1 MPNLMPWSYN
11 GRLPSTAQGNKQD
24 MTILSAAP
32 TLRALPKYVL
42 QLCILFITSSLY
54 PLLSYG
60 ASDGHLSMGMLSA
73 TKQLTDTHTLFLGG
87 GTLVEN
93 FKGDLGVVGILG
105 KINPA
110 MTWRVAYFAYSPNV
124 KGDRRRYD
132 NRLRGALTYKHDFN
146 DWRFFHRSRLEY
158 RHGDIPSGYRYRP
171 TFNLSHPLSVGNKQI
186 RPFVEYEPFYDF
198 KKHTHSLS
206 LYTLGSVIPVG
217 KRLTLILAYFHIH
230 NIEAGTHTDGPQ
242 VLLNVRF

>member
-1 MPNLMPWSYN
+1 MV
-11 GRLPSTAQGNKQD
+11 
-24 MTILSAAP
+24 
-32 TLRALPKYVL
+32 TLTTTPPP
-42 QLCILFITSSLY
+42 TSSYTYKHFLQFSLLLISTTLL
-54 PLLSYG
+54 PLISHG
-60 ASDGHLSMGMLSA
+60 AADGNLSMGMLTA

-93 FKGDLGVVGILG
+93 FKGDLGVIGVLG
-105 KINPA
+105 KVNNA
-110 MTWRVAYFAYSPNV
+110 VTWRVAYFAYSPNV

-171 TFNLSHPLSVGNKQI
+171 TFNLSHPLTIANIQL

-198 KKHTHSLS
+198 RKHTHSLS

-242 VLLNVRF
+242 VLLNIRF

>member
-1 MPNLMPWSYN
+1 MVILTTATPIYSLLKRYIQFTT
-11 GRLPSTAQGNKQD
+11 LLLSTA
-24 MTILSAAP
+24 
-32 TLRALPKYVL
+32 
-42 QLCILFITSSLY
+42 LY
-54 PLLSYG
+54 PLLGFG
-60 ASDGHLSMGMLSA
+60 ASDGNLSMGMLTA

-93 FKGDLGVVGILG
+93 FKGDLGVIGVLG
-105 KINPA
+105 KVNNA
-110 MTWRVAYFAYSPNV
+110 VTWRVAYFAYSPNV

-171 TFNLSHPLSVGNKQI
+171 TFNLSHPLTIASKPI

-242 VLLNVRF
+242 VLLNIRF

>member
-1 MPNLMPWSYN
+1 MVILSTATVS
-11 GRLPSTAQGNKQD
+11 LPSCKRIAQ
-24 MTILSAAP
+24 LSLLLISFA
-32 TLRALPKYVL
+32 
-42 QLCILFITSSLY
+42 LY
-54 PLLSYG
+54 PLISHG
-60 ASDGHLSMGMLSA
+60 AADGNLSMGMLSA
-73 TKQLTDTHTLFLGG
+73 TKQISDTHTLFLGG

-93 FKGDLGVVGILG
+93 FKGDLGVIGVLG
-105 KINPA
+105 KINPDV
-110 MTWRVAYFAYSPNV
+110 TWRVAYFAYSPNV

-132 NRLRGALTYKHDFN
+132 NRLRGALTYKHDVN

-171 TFNLSHPLSVGNKQI
+171 TFNLSHPLTIADKQI

-242 VLLNVRF
+242 VILNIRL

>member
-1 MPNLMPWSYN
+1 MV
-11 GRLPSTAQGNKQD
+11 
-24 MTILSAAP
+24 
-32 TLRALPKYVL
+32 TLTTTPPP
-42 QLCILFITSSLY
+42 TSSYKHFLQFSLLLISTTLL
-54 PLLSYG
+54 PLISHG
-60 ASDGHLSMGMLSA
+60 AADGNLSMGMLTA

-93 FKGDLGVVGILG
+93 FKGDLGVIGVLG
-105 KINPA
+105 KVNNA
-110 MTWRVAYFAYSPNV
+110 VTWRVAYFAYSPNV

-171 TFNLSHPLSVGNKQI
+171 TFNLSHPLTIANIQL

-198 KKHTHSLS
+198 RKHTHSLS

-242 VLLNVRF
+242 VLLNIRF

>member
-1 MPNLMPWSYN
+1 MVILTTATSVTFSFKRYFQFAT
-11 GRLPSTAQGNKQD
+11 LLIST
-24 MTILSAAP
+24 T
-32 TLRALPKYVL
+32 
-42 QLCILFITSSLY
+42 LY
-54 PLLSYG
+54 PLLCFG
-60 ASDGHLSMGMLSA
+60 ASDGNLSMGMLTA
-73 TKQLTDTHTLFLGG
+73 TKQLSETHTLFLGG

-93 FKGDLGVVGILG
+93 FKGDLGVIGVLG
-105 KINPA
+105 KVNNA
-110 MTWRVAYFAYSPNV
+110 VTWRVAYFAYSPTADD
-124 KGDRRRYD
+124 DRRRYD

-171 TFNLSHPLSVGNKQI
+171 TFNLSHPLTIANKPI

-242 VLLNVRF
+242 VLLNIRF

>member
-1 MPNLMPWSYN
+1 
-11 GRLPSTAQGNKQD
+11 
-24 MTILSAAP
+24 
-32 TLRALPKYVL
+32 
-42 QLCILFITSSLY
+42 
-54 PLLSYG
+54 
-60 ASDGHLSMGMLSA
+60 
-73 TKQLTDTHTLFLGG
+73 
-87 GTLVEN
+87 VEN
-93 FKGDLGVVGILG
+93 FKGDLGVIGVLG
-105 KINPA
+105 KVNNA
-110 MTWRVAYFAYSPNV
+110 VTWRVAYFAYSPNV

-146 DWRFFHRSRLEY
+146 NWRFFHRSRLEY

-171 TFNLSHPLSVGNKQI
+171 TFNLSHPLKIGNKQI

-206 LYTLGSVIPVG
+206 LYTLGSVIPIG
-217 KRLTLILAYFHIH
+217 KRMTLILAYFHIH

>member
-1 MPNLMPWSYN
+1 MVILTAVPP
-11 GRLPSTAQGNKQD
+11 LPLLIQRFFQCSLLFISTA
-24 MTILSAAP
+24 
-32 TLRALPKYVL
+32 
-42 QLCILFITSSLY
+42 LY
-54 PLLSYG
+54 PLISYS
-60 ASDGHLSMGMLSA
+60 ASDGKLSMGMLSV
-73 TKQLTDTHTLFLGG
+73 TKQLSDTHTLFLGG

-93 FKGDLGVVGILG
+93 FKGDLGVIGVLG
-105 KINPA
+105 KVNNA
-110 MTWRVAYFAYSPNV
+110 VTWRVAYFAYSPNV

-171 TFNLSHPLSVGNKQI
+171 TFNLSHPLKVGNKQL

-217 KRLTLILAYFHIH
+217 KRMTLILAYFHIH
-230 NIEAGTHTDGPQ
+230 NIEAGTHTDGPL
-242 VLLNVRF
+242 VMLNIRL

>member
-1 MPNLMPWSYN
+1 MATLTTAAPFYSSFKRYIQVTTL
-11 GRLPSTAQGNKQD
+11 LISTA
-24 MTILSAAP
+24 
-32 TLRALPKYVL
+32 
-42 QLCILFITSSLY
+42 LY
-54 PLLSYG
+54 PLLSFG
-60 ASDGHLSMGMLSA
+60 ASDGHLSMGMLTA
-73 TKQLTDTHTLFLGG
+73 TKQLSETHTLFLGG

-93 FKGDLGVVGILG
+93 FKGDLGVIGVLG
-105 KINPA
+105 KVNNA
-110 MTWRVAYFAYSPNV
+110 VTWRVAYFAYSPTSER
-124 KGDRRRYD
+124 DRRRYD

-171 TFNLSHPLSVGNKQI
+171 TFNLSHPLTIANKPI

-242 VLLNVRF
+242 VLLNIRF

>member
-1 MPNLMPWSYN
+1 MVILT
-11 GRLPSTAQGNKQD
+11 TA
-24 MTILSAAP
+24 SALYLACKRFFQFS
-32 TLRALPKYVL
+32 LLLICSV
-42 QLCILFITSSLY
+42 LY
-54 PLLSYG
+54 PSISHS
-60 ASDGHLSMGMLSA
+60 ASDGNLSMGMLSA
-73 TKQLTDTHTLFLGG
+73 TKQLTDTHTLFLGA

-93 FKGDLGVVGILG
+93 FKGDLGVLGIIG
-105 KINPA
+105 KVNNA
-110 MTWRVAYFAYSPNV
+110 VTWRVAYFAYSPNV
-124 KGDRRRYD
+124 EGDRRRYD

-146 DWRFFHRSRLEY
+146 NWRFFHRSRLEY

-171 TFNLSHPLSVGNKQI
+171 TFNLSHPLTVGNKQI

-217 KRLTLILAYFHIH
+217 KRMTLVLAYFHIH

-242 VLLNVRF
+242 VLLNIRL

>member
-1 MPNLMPWSYN
+1 MAILTTATTIHSLLKRYIQFTT
-11 GRLPSTAQGNKQD
+11 LLLSTA
-24 MTILSAAP
+24 
-32 TLRALPKYVL
+32 
-42 QLCILFITSSLY
+42 LY
-54 PLLSYG
+54 PLLGFG
-60 ASDGHLSMGMLSA
+60 ASDGNLSMGMLTA

-93 FKGDLGVVGILG
+93 FKGDLGVIGVLG
-105 KINPA
+105 KVNNA
-110 MTWRVAYFAYSPNV
+110 VTWRVAYFAYSPTSE
-124 KGDRRRYD
+124 GDRRYD

-171 TFNLSHPLSVGNKQI
+171 TFNLSHPLTIANKPI

-206 LYTLGSVIPVG
+206 LYTLGSVIPIG

-242 VLLNVRF
+242 VLLNIRF

>member
-1 MPNLMPWSYN
+1 MVILSTATAS
-11 GRLPSTAQGNKQD
+11 LPSCKRIAQ
-24 MTILSAAP
+24 LSLLLISIA
-32 TLRALPKYVL
+32 
-42 QLCILFITSSLY
+42 LY
-54 PLLSYG
+54 PLISHG
-60 ASDGHLSMGMLSA
+60 AADGNLSMGMLSA
-73 TKQLTDTHTLFLGG
+73 SKQISDTHTLFLGG

-93 FKGDLGVVGILG
+93 FKGDLGVIGVLG
-105 KINPA
+105 KINPDV
-110 MTWRVAYFAYSPNV
+110 TWRVAYFAYSPNV

-132 NRLRGALTYKHDFN
+132 NRLRGALTYKHDVN

-171 TFNLSHPLSVGNKQI
+171 TFNLSHPLTIADKQI

-242 VLLNVRF
+242 VILNIRL

>member
-1 MPNLMPWSYN
+1 LSKVIVNANPLRHS
-11 GRLPSTAQGNKQD
+11 LSTHFIQISFLLISTA
-24 MTILSAAP
+24 
-32 TLRALPKYVL
+32 
-42 QLCILFITSSLY
+42 LY
-54 PLLSYG
+54 PLFSHG
-60 ASDGHLSMGMLSA
+60 AADGNLSMGMLTA

-93 FKGDLGVVGILG
+93 FKGDLGVIGVLG
-105 KINPA
+105 KVNNAI
-110 MTWRVAYFAYSPNV
+110 TWRVAYFAYSPTADD
-124 KGDRRRYD
+124 DRRRYD

-171 TFNLSHPLSVGNKQI
+171 TFNLSHPLTIANKPI

-242 VLLNVRF
+242 VLLNIRF

>member
-1 MPNLMPWSYN
+1 MVILTTATAPS
-11 GRLPSTAQGNKQD
+11 RLCKRFFQFSLLLISTALYSSISHGAADGN
-24 MTILSAAP
+24 
-32 TLRALPKYVL
+32 
-42 QLCILFITSSLY
+42 
-54 PLLSYG
+54 
-60 ASDGHLSMGMLSA
+60 LSMGMLTA

-93 FKGDLGVVGILG
+93 FKGDLGVIGVLG
-105 KINPA
+105 KVNNA
-110 MTWRVAYFAYSPNV
+110 VTWRVAYFAYSPNV

-171 TFNLSHPLSVGNKQI
+171 TFNLSHPLTIADKQI

-242 VLLNVRF
+242 VLLNIRF

>member
-1 MPNLMPWSYN
+1 MVILTTAPPLYSSFK
-11 GRLPSTAQGNKQD
+11 RLFQFSLLLIST
-24 MTILSAAP
+24 T
-32 TLRALPKYVL
+32 
-42 QLCILFITSSLY
+42 LY
-54 PLLSYG
+54 PLISHS
-60 ASDGHLSMGMLSA
+60 ASDGKLSMGMLSA
-73 TKQLTDTHTLFLGG
+73 TKQLTETHTLFLGG

-93 FKGDLGVVGILG
+93 FKGDLGVVGVIG
-105 KINPA
+105 RVNNA
-110 MTWRVAYFAYSPNV
+110 VTWRVAYFAYSPNV

-132 NRLRGALTYKHDFN
+132 NRLRGALTYKHDFK

-171 TFNLSHPLSVGNKQI
+171 TFNLSHPLKIDNKQI

-217 KRLTLILAYFHIH
+217 KRMTLLLAYFHIH

-242 VLLNVRF
+242 VMLNIRF